1 MQAAAQAKNTARALI
16 NETRARRLEAG
27 HGFWCFFRM
36 AQSARRR
43 AAAAP
48 AIPETS
54 TPIAP
59 SVPAGTQQELFA

>member
-1 MQAAAQAKNTARALI
+1 MRTTAQAKNTARALLH
-16 NETRARRLEAG
+16 ETRARRLEAG
-27 HGFWCFFRM
+27 HGFWRFFHM

-48 AIPETS
+48 PAPETN

-59 SVPAGTQQELFA
+59 AVPAGTQQELFA